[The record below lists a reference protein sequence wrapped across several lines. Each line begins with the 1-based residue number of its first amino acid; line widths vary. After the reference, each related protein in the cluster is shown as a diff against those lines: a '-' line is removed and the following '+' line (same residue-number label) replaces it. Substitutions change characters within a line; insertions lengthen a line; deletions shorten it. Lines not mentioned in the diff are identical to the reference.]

1 MVVRRIGQKSGLWS
15 VQPGKGDAKL
25 LVEFRSGTIIDVRFA
40 LDGPSVY
47 FVYGTSSKDAVLIG
61 NV

>member
-1 MVVRRIGQKSGLWS
+1 VRRIERKSGLWW

-47 FVYGTSSKDAVLIG
+47 FVYGTSSKDVVLISDFQ
-61 NV
+61 

>member
-1 MVVRRIGQKSGLWS
+1 MRRIERKSGLWS

-40 LDGPSVY
+40 LDGPNVY
-47 FVYGTSSKDAVLIG
+47 FVCGTSSKDVVLISDFQ
-61 NV
+61 